1 MSLYKIKCSKR
12 RSLYYSYLV
21 SFKVTDISL
30 IPKRMPNFRDNLLLT
45 KSLQLSKLVDNDV
58 ENIKEFVNIA
68 NSRLDA
74 IISITNNSHAIA
86 ADAVTAM
93 ICENDKPTCS
103 GNSLDTANKMSVCLR
118 DGEIILR
125 YVTYLLITNDE
136 SILQKSCLQDL
147 KNTYISLGVPLSN
160 AIRVVELIRDSTI
173 SDIKSTIN
181 STKENKLFVSNLI
194 NETEVYFEKIINL
207 LK

>member
-1 MSLYKIKCSKR
+1 
-12 RSLYYSYLV
+12 
-21 SFKVTDISL
+21 
-30 IPKRMPNFRDNLLLT
+30 MPNLSDNKLFAKNLQISDLLN
-45 KSLQLSKLVDNDV
+45 KNFESIQ
-58 ENIKEFVNIA
+58 EFVNTA

-93 ICENDKPTCS
+93 ICENEDS
-103 GNSLDTANKMSVCLR
+103 LNSNNSINTTSKMSVCLR

-136 SILQKSCLQDL
+136 SILEKSCLKDL
-147 KNTYISLGVPLSN
+147 KNTYLSLGVPIPN
-160 AIRVVELIRDSTI
+160 AIRVVELIRDATI
-173 SDIKSTIN
+173 SDIKTTMN
-181 STKENKLFVSNLI
+181 LTAENKIIMSNLI
-194 NETEVYFEKIINL
+194 KETRIYFEKIVNL